1 MSEGL
6 REEYASRPLCSV
18 RYYTQAARCGDV
30 AGVCLESSPA
40 REGRR
45 RAKNEECSQEGG
57 ELSTQ
62 AGGCDNS
69 HPCSVR
75 QITLWTRF
83 LVVTGWA
90 Q

>member
-1 MSEGL
+1 MPFMSEGL

-45 RAKNEECSQEGG
+45 RAKNEECSEEGG
-57 ELSTQ
+57 VSTR
-62 AGGCDNS
+62 ARGCDGS
-69 HPCSVR
+69 HLRSVR
-75 QITLWTRF
+75 
-83 LVVTGWA
+83 
-90 Q
+90 